1 MLDDL
6 GAPVELP
13 RSPRRVVSLVPSLTE
28 AIAATVPGVLVGAT
42 DWCTHPADLAVER
55 VRGTKNPDLA
65 RIRALAPDL
74 VIANEEENR
83 KLDVERLRASGT
95 EVWVTK
101 IDSVDEAFSSL
112 GRLFGDALGLAEQPA
127 WLARAREVWD
137 APEARPGLRVA
148 VPIWRDPWI
157 WVGRQTY
164 ADDLVRRLGWA
175 NAAADG
181 RGGGGGRY
189 PHAEV
194 ADILAAGGGVDAVLL
209 PDEPYPFGPDDGP
222 EAFPAGTRTV
232 PVPGRALFWYGPAM
246 IEARGV
252 LEYLVG

>member
-1 MLDDL
+1 MAVGDKAFT
-6 GAPVELP
+6 GSIP
-13 RSPRRVVSLVPSLTE
+13 
-28 AIAATVPGVLVGAT
+28 AIY
-42 DWCTHPADLAVER
+42 
-55 VRGTKNPDLA
+55 
-65 RIRALAPDL
+65 
-74 VIANEEENR
+74 
-83 KLDVERLRASGT
+83 
-95 EVWVTK
+95 
-101 IDSVDEAFSSL
+101 DEYL
-112 GRLFGDALGLAEQPA
+112 
-127 WLARAREVWD
+127 
-137 APEARPGLRVA
+137 
-148 VPIWRDPWI
+148 VPIWFAP
-157 WVGRQTY
+157 Y

-181 RGGGGGRY
+181 AGRY

>member
-137 APEARPGLRVA
+137 APAARR
-148 VPIWRDPWI
+148 IS
-157 WVGRQTY
+157 
-164 ADDLVRRLGWA
+164 RRL
-175 NAAADG
+175 
-181 RGGGGGRY
+181 R
-189 PHAEV
+189 
-194 ADILAAGGGVDAVLL
+194 L
-209 PDEPYPFGPDDGP
+209 P
-222 EAFPAGTRTV
+222 PAR
-232 PVPGRALFWYGPAM
+232 RACCFCW
-246 IEARGV
+246 R
-252 LEYLVG
+252 

>member
-137 APEARPGLRVA
+137 APAARPGLRVA

-164 ADDLVRRLGWA
+164 ADDLVQRLGWA

-181 RGGGGGRY
+181 AGRY

-194 ADILAAGGGVDAVLL
+194 ADILATGGGADAVLL